1 MSSSE
6 EFQEFEEV
14 FDEDQNLVNINQIRS
29 REKVSGEDLNVVN
42 SEHARSSLLKQQE
55 ETPGEEL
62 VLSQIREGC
71 PPPLPPR
78 RPVVPYPTPSRPI
91 PIPSNLAPPVVVNT
105 MVTSH
110 SSPC

>member
-42 SEHARSSLLKQQE
+42 SEH
-55 ETPGEEL
+55 
-62 VLSQIREGC
+62 
-71 PPPLPPR
+71 
-78 RPVVPYPTPSRPI
+78 
-91 PIPSNLAPPVVVNT
+91 NT
-105 MVTSH
+105 HFMMNSE
-110 SSPC
+110 